1 VYDKLDNEI
10 DTEPGVVF
18 EISDGRRIP
27 ACRARRRDWSTK
39 PGLQGRQK
47 QSADAVQS
55 KPRTCIII
63 IIIITN
69 VTASSFKGCG

>member
-27 ACRARRRDWSTK
+27 ACRRVRRRDWSTQ

-47 QSADAVQS
+47 QRTDAVQS

-63 IIIITN
+63 IIIN